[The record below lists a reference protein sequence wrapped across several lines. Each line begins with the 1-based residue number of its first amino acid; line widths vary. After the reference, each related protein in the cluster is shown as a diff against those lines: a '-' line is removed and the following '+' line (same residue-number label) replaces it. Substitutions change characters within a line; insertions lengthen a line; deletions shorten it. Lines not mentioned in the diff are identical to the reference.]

1 MLGFTSPP
9 FQVLHFLWTL
19 SDVHLLIRL
28 TDVANSHLAA
38 RLQYE
43 QCRKSFAF
51 NQWRRLSRMQAWWI
65 VSPAGKE
72 VIYSDL
78 WYSCNSTCYP
88 VENSHSASAGKRR
101 RPTAR
106 YVTSY
111 LRNHVGLN
119 EASCCLTL
127 PSPPLPSPSSSLPAG
142 RPSHHD
148 PGHHSMLHEL
158 LCLHPSAL
166 QAPAGGE
173 IRFHRHHPAAGL
185 WVRRQTDR
193 QTDIVMITE
202 KTLHQLSLILHSFA
216 QFNRSLCDSAT
227 ITSQ

>member
-28 TDVANSHLAA
+28 TDVENSHLAA

-127 PSPPLPSPSSSLPAG
+127 PSPPPPLPLFQPTCRSSKPPWSWPPFYAAWASLSSSFSSSSSSRGRDSFSPPSSSCWPV
-142 RPSHHD
+142 
-148 PGHHSMLHEL
+148 
-158 LCLHPSAL
+158 SA
-166 QAPAGGE
+166 
-173 IRFHRHHPAAGL
+173 
-185 WVRRQTDR
+185 QTDW
-193 QTDIVMITE
+193 QTDWHCHDHREDVTS
-202 KTLHQLSLILHSFA
+202 TFTHFT
-216 QFNRSLCDSAT
+216 FLCT
-227 ITSQ
+227 V